1 MRVCR
6 WGLAHFRCLDVL
18 SDRILTYMLIDP
30 LDLEI
35 KRLVCVA
42 VHKDRTRQNLQT
54 SFEFSMGKSVEVDNG
69 EDAILKI
76 SVHLLLN
83 CL

>member
-1 MRVCR
+1 
-6 WGLAHFRCLDVL
+6 
-18 SDRILTYMLIDP
+18 MLIDP

-54 SFEFSMGKSVEVDNG
+54 FFEFSMGKSVEVDNG

-83 CL
+83 CNKFIITLTFSILGLFKLNFFLHK